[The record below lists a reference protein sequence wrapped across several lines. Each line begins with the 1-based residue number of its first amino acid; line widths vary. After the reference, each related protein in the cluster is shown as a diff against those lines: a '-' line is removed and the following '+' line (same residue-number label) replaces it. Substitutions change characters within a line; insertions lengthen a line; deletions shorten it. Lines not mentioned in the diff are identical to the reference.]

1 MDLGTIIGLVCGVS
15 VVLFTILVGDN
26 PLIFLNVQGLL
37 IVFGGTIATTLI
49 RFPLPKC
56 LGAIEVVKNAF
67 SVELPANHEVI
78 EELVALA
85 RKARKEG
92 LLALED
98 HESEDEFLKRGL
110 MLLVDGADADAVE
123 NVLLTNVRYVKQR
136 HKEGQDIFREIGD
149 AAPAF
154 GMIGTLIGLVL
165 MLSNM
170 QDVTAL
176 GPAMAVA
183 ILTTLYGALIANVV
197 ALPVAK
203 KLEVRS
209 REEGLIRELMVVG
222 LSNIAKGENP
232 RMLETVLKSFLRA
245 RDLPSEPDKPQE
257 VKAA

>member
-1 MDLGTIIGLVCGVS
+1 MDLGTVIGLVSGVAI
-15 VVLFTILVGDN
+15 VAFAILVGDN
-26 PLIFLNVQGLL
+26 PLIFLNIQGLL
-37 IVFGGTIATTLI
+37 IVVGGTAATTLI

-56 LGAIEVVKNAF
+56 IGAVEVVKNAF
-67 SVELPANHEVI
+67 THELSSNHAVI

-98 HESEDEFLKRGL
+98 HESNDEFLMRGL
-110 MLLVDGADADAVE
+110 TLLVDGADADAVE
-123 NVLLTNVRYVKQR
+123 EVLMTNVRYFKQR
-136 HKEGQDIFREIGD
+136 HKEGQEIFKEIGN

-170 QDVTAL
+170 QDVAAL

-197 ALPVAK
+197 ALPIAK
-203 KLEVRS
+203 KLEIRS
-209 REEGLIRELMVVG
+209 REEGLVRELMIVG

-245 RDLPSEPDKPQE
+245 RELPPEPDKPQE
-257 VKAA
+257 VRAA